1 MVLPLVVGTDGS
13 DGALKAVDWAADEA
27 ARRESLRSAS
37 SMPPAGPVTTDSH
50 RTWPAPELSE
60 RSVTAEHMAASAVER
75 ARILQPRLAVSAD
88 VPADDPVVALIEE
101 SRHAAAVVVG
111 SRGLG
116 GVAGLMLGSVSV
128 QVAGQA
134 ESPVVV
140 VRHRA
145 AVRAKDRW
153 VVLALGGEG
162 TSTVAVEYAF
172 AEAELHGWGVE
183 AVHAWM
189 CPHRETA
196 TQRTGQF
203 DEARLARS
211 KGPSA
216 GSRMPWHRRWPHT
229 RSVPVRSI
237 PVESRPQPVLV
248 EAARSAELLVLGAR
262 RRHGAVGM
270 QLGPVNHAVLHR
282 AACPVVVVP
291 EGHHADLGT
300 ASPHRTVRT
309 ATDHALM

>member
-13 DGALKAVDWAADEA
+13 DGALKAVDWAAEEA
-27 ARRESLRSAS
+27 ARRGTPLRVVHAS
-37 SMPPAGPVTTDSH
+37 RWSRYDGLAPNLAGT
-50 RTWPAPELSE
+50 ELSV
-60 RSVTAEHMAASAVER
+60 RSVNAEHLAASAVER
-75 ARILQPRLAVSAD
+75 ARVLQPELAVSAD
-88 VPADDPVVALIEE
+88 VPADDPDVALIEA

-116 GVAGLMLGSVSV
+116 GVTGLLLGSVSV
-128 QVAGQA
+128 QVAGRA

-145 AVRAKDRW
+145 AVRARDRW
-153 VVLALGGEG
+153 LVVALGKEG

-189 CPHRETA
+189 CPHSETA
-196 TQRTGQF
+196 TQHAGQF
-203 DEARLARS
+203 DEARLARQRQAERWLDDALA
-211 KGPSA
+211 PSVA
-216 GSRMPWHRRWPHT
+216 AHP
-229 RSVPVRSI
+229 SVPVRTI

-248 EAARSAELLVLGAR
+248 EAARGAELLVMGAR

-270 QLGPVNHAVLHR
+270 QLGAVNHAVLHR

-291 EGHHADLGT
+291 EGHHADLGPRARIGLFGRQPIT
-300 ASPHRTVRT
+300 H
-309 ATDHALM
+309 

>member
-1 MVLPLVVGTDGS
+1 MVVPLVVGTDGS
-13 DGALKAVDWAADEA
+13 DGALKAVDWAAAEA
-27 ARRESLRSAS
+27 AKRGTPLRVLHAS
-37 SMPPAGPVTTDSH
+37 RWARYDGLTPNLAGT
-50 RTWPAPELSE
+50 ALSE
-60 RSVTAEHMAASAVER
+60 HSVTAEHMAASAVER
-75 ARILQPRLAVSAD
+75 ARVLQPDLAVSAD
-88 VPADDPVVALIEE
+88 VYADDPVVALLEV

-116 GVAGLMLGSVSV
+116 GVTGLMLGSVSV
-128 QVAGQA
+128 QVAGRA
-134 ESPVVV
+134 EAPVVV

-145 AVRAKDRW
+145 DVHAQDRW
-153 VVLALGGEG
+153 VVAAVGREG
-162 TSTVAVEYAF
+162 TSTAAVEYAF

-196 TQRTGQF
+196 TQHTGQF
-203 DEARLARS
+203 DEARLIRQRQAERWLEEALA
-211 KGPSA
+211 PSA
-216 GSRMPWHRRWPHT
+216 AAHPD
-229 RSVPVRSI
+229 VPVRRV

-248 EAARSAELLVLGAR
+248 EAARSAELLVVGAR

-291 EGHHADLGT
+291 EGHRADLGPRARPGLFGRRPVT
-300 ASPHRTVRT
+300 H
-309 ATDHALM
+309 

>member
-13 DGALKAVDWAADEA
+13 DGALKAVDWAAAEA
-27 ARRESLRSAS
+27 AKRGTPLRVLHAS
-37 SMPPAGPVTTDSH
+37 RWSRYEGLTPNFAGT
-50 RTWPAPELSE
+50 ELAE
-60 RSVTAEHMAASAVER
+60 RSVNAGHMAASAVER
-75 ARILQPRLAVSAD
+75 AQVLQPDLAVSSD
-88 VPADDPVVALIEE
+88 VYADDPAVALIEA

-116 GVAGLMLGSVSV
+116 GVTGLMLGSVSV
-128 QVAGQA
+128 QVAGRA

-145 AVRAKDRW
+145 AVRAENRW
-153 VVLALGGEG
+153 AVLALGREG
-162 TSTVAVEYAF
+162 TSTAAVEYAF

-189 CPHRETA
+189 CPHSETA
-196 TQRTGQF
+196 TQHTGQF
-203 DEARLARS
+203 DEARLARQRQAERWLDDALA
-211 KGPSA
+211 PSVA
-216 GSRMPWHRRWPHT
+216 AHPHVRVRR
-229 RSVPVRSI
+229 V

-248 EAARSAELLVLGAR
+248 EAARSAELLVVGAR

-270 QLGPVNHAVLHR
+270 QLGPVNHTVLHR

-291 EGHHADLGT
+291 EGHHADLGPRAPIGLYGRQPIT
-300 ASPHRTVRT
+300 H
-309 ATDHALM
+309 

>member
-13 DGALKAVDWAADEA
+13 DGALKAVDWAAAEA
-27 ARRESLRSAS
+27 AKRGTPLRVVHAS
-37 SMPPAGPVTTDSH
+37 RWARYDGLRPNLAGT
-50 RTWPAPELSE
+50 ELPE

-75 ARILQPRLAVSAD
+75 ARVLEPHLSVSAD
-88 VPADDPVVALIEE
+88 VYADDPVVALLEQ
-101 SRHAAAVVVG
+101 SRQAAAVVVG

-128 QVAGQA
+128 QVAGRA

-145 AVRAKDRW
+145 AVRAADRW
-153 VVLALGGEG
+153 VVLALGREG
-162 TSTVAVEYAF
+162 TSTAAVEYAF

-189 CPHRETA
+189 CPHHEAA
-196 TQRTGQF
+196 TQHTGQF
-203 DEARLARS
+203 DEARLARQR
-211 KGPSA
+211 KAEKWLREALAPSVTA
-216 GSRMPWHRRWPHT
+216 HPH
-229 RSVPVRSI
+229 VPVREI

-248 EAARSAELLVLGAR
+248 EAARSAELLIVGAR
-262 RRHGAVGM
+262 RRHGTVGM

-291 EGHHADLGT
+291 EGHHADLGPGART
-300 ASPHRTVRT
+300 GQAGRQPVPH
-309 ATDHALM
+309 